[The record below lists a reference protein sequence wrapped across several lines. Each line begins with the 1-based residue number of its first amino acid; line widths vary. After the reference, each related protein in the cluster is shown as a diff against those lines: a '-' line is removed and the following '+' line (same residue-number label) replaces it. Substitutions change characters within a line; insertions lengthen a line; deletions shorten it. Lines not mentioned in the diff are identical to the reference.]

1 MSASVS
7 GLLSCRCGWRAED
20 DDEDDAD
27 AAPTVASKERK
38 KVA

>member
-20 DDEDDAD
+20 DDEDDA
-27 AAPTVASKERK
+27 APTVASKERK